1 MYGWPNRARASL
13 RSAGMWLFACLKAPA
28 GSPVQGHLPCVFV
41 CLCISVAL
49 FGCLCICVYMY
60 VSTCLCMCVCVSVC
74 ECLYLSVSVYASTHN
89 YVCVISVPE
98 TKGLRCW
105 REKTRDWNFRSAYYS
120 VPHTYKSPPVIL
132 QSVAMGSIVLYLW
145 GNWGS
150 ERWHYLLMVT
160 QLLSLPSELEHFAL
174 TQDSHLWP
182 CVHLPYIQPD
192 ICLFRKITSVLQHW
206 CSVLTWSWHKD

>member
-60 VSTCLCMCVCVSVC
+60 LCLHVCACVCVCLWASISECVC
-74 ECLYLSVSVYASTHN
+74 VCIYHN

-120 VPHTYKSPPVIL
+120 VPHTYS
-132 QSVAMGSIVLYLW
+132 
-145 GNWGS
+145 
-150 ERWHYLLMVT
+150 H
-160 QLLSLPSELEHFAL
+160 LLSFSSQWLWEVLCFTSEEAEVQRGGITCSWSPS
-174 TQDSHLWP
+174 S
-182 CVHLPYIQPD
+182 
-192 ICLFRKITSVLQHW
+192 
-206 CSVLTWSWHKD
+206 